1 MERKKYELTGETI
14 KYKGYTLHRIKALK
28 DIVINTEITIKK
40 GNLGGW
46 IEKEY
51 NLSQDGNCWVSGKAK
66 VFGDATVKGCA
77 YVSDYVEVHG
87 NAIIRD
93 NSKVYGYADVYGHS
107 WIGDKSEIFG
117 NAAVHGEAFVN
128 GYAKVYGYADVYG
141 HSWIGDKS
149 EVYCDTK
156 IYGNAQIYDETVICG
171 KCCVYGNALV
181 YGNAQIHGNAL
192 VCGDAKVYENA
203 EVYGNAIIREHA
215 EIHGTACLKE
225 GTFQGTFNTSETNV
239 LKETKHFTVE
249 VFKINS
255 DLSREKI
262 MTIYINTDINDIDYL
277 SFLIKQKHK
286 LDNIPV
292 SLKFTE
298 EYNCYEDFMK
308 Q

>member
-1 MERKKYELTGETI
+1 MEKKYTFTSETI

-40 GNLGGW
+40 GSLGGW

-51 NLSQDGNCWVSGKAK
+51 NLYQEGKCWVSGKAK
-66 VFGDATVKGCA
+66 VFGDAIVKGSA
-77 YVSDYVEVHG
+77 YVSDYAEVHG

-93 NSKVYGYADVYGHS
+93 NAMVYGNAEVYR
-107 WIGDKSEIFG
+107 
-117 NAAVHGEAFVN
+117 
-128 GYAKVYGYADVYG
+128 

-149 EVYCDTK
+149 EVYGDTK
-156 IYGNAQIYDETVICG
+156 IYGNAQIYDEAVICG
-171 KCCVYGNALV
+171 KCRVYGNALV
-181 YGNAQIHGNAL
+181 YGYAQIHGNAL
-192 VCGDAKVYENA
+192 VCGDVKVFENA

-225 GTFQGTFNTSETNV
+225 GTFQGTINILETNV
-239 LKETKHFTVE
+239 LKETKHFMVE

-262 MTIYINTDINDIDYL
+262 KTIYINTDINDIDYL

-292 SLKFTE
+292 SLKFIE

>member
-1 MERKKYELTGETI
+1 MKKKYTFTSETI

-40 GNLGGW
+40 GTLGGW

-66 VFGDATVKGCA
+66 VFGDAIVKGHA

-93 NSKVYGYADVYGHS
+93 N
-107 WIGDKSEIFG
+107 
-117 NAAVHGEAFVN
+117 
-128 GYAKVYGYADVYG
+128 AKVYGYADVYG
-141 HSWIGDKS
+141 HSWIGDNS
-149 EVYCDTK
+149 EVYGDAI
-156 IYGNAQIYDETVICG
+156 IYGNAQIYDEAIICG
-171 KCCVYGNALV
+171 KCCVYSNALI
-181 YGNAQIHGNAL
+181 YGHAQIHGNVL
-192 VCGDAKVYENA
+192 VCGDVKVYENA

-225 GTFQGTFNTSETNV
+225 GTIGGTIHMIATNN

-262 MTIYINTDINDIDYL
+262 KTIYINTDINDIDYL

-292 SLKFTE
+292 SLKFIE

-308 Q
+308 H

>member
-1 MERKKYELTGETI
+1 MEKKYTFTSETI

-40 GNLGGW
+40 GSLGGW

-51 NLSQDGNCWVSGKAK
+51 NLYQEGECWVSGKAK
-66 VFGDATVKGCA
+66 VFGDAIVKGSA
-77 YVSDYVEVHG
+77 YVSDYAEVHG

-93 NSKVYGYADVYGHS
+93 NAMVYGNAEVYR
-107 WIGDKSEIFG
+107 
-117 NAAVHGEAFVN
+117 
-128 GYAKVYGYADVYG
+128 

-149 EVYCDTK
+149 EVYGDTK
-156 IYGNAQIYDETVICG
+156 IYGNAQIYDEAVICG
-171 KCCVYGNALV
+171 KCRVYGNALV
-181 YGNAQIHGNAL
+181 YGYAQIHGNAL

-225 GTFQGTFNTSETNV
+225 GTIQGTINILEANV
-239 LKETKHFTVE
+239 LKETKHFMVE

-262 MTIYINTDINDIDYL
+262 KTIYINTDINDIDYL

-292 SLKFTE
+292 SLKFIE
-298 EYNCYEDFMK
+298 EYICYEDFMK

>member
-1 MERKKYELTGETI
+1 MEKKYTFTSETI

-28 DIVINTEITIKK
+28 DIVINTEITIEK
-40 GNLGGW
+40 GSLGGW

-66 VFGDATVKGCA
+66 VFGDAIVKGCA
-77 YVSDYVEVHG
+77 YVSDYVEVH
-87 NAIIRD
+87 
-93 NSKVYGYADVYGHS
+93 
-107 WIGDKSEIFG
+107 
-117 NAAVHGEAFVN
+117 
-128 GYAKVYGYADVYG
+128 
-141 HSWIGDKS
+141 
-149 EVYCDTK
+149 
-156 IYGNAQIYDETVICG
+156 
-171 KCCVYGNALV
+171 
-181 YGNAQIHGNAL
+181 
-192 VCGDAKVYENA
+192 
-203 EVYGNAIIREHA
+203 GNAIIREHA

-225 GTFQGTFNTSETNV
+225 GTFQGTINISETNV
-239 LKETKHFTVE
+239 LKETKHFMVE

-262 MTIYINTDINDIDYL
+262 KTIYINTDINDIDYL

-292 SLKFTE
+292 SLKFIE

>member
-1 MERKKYELTGETI
+1 MEKKYTFTSDTI

-28 DIVINTEITIKK
+28 DFLTVKK
-40 GNLGGW
+40 GDLGGW

-51 NLSQDGNCWVSGKAK
+51 NLSQDGNCWIYDNAEVYDNAK
-66 VFGDATVKGCA
+66 VFGDAIVKGRA

-93 NSKVYGYADVYGHS
+93 N
-107 WIGDKSEIFG
+107 
-117 NAAVHGEAFVN
+117 
-128 GYAKVYGYADVYG
+128 AKVYGYADVYG

-149 EVYCDTK
+149 EVYGDAK
-156 IYGNAQIYDETVICG
+156 IYGNAQIYDEAVICG

-181 YGNAQIHGNAL
+181 YGHAQIHGNAL

-225 GTFQGTFNTSETNV
+225 GTFQGTINISETNV

-262 MTIYINTDINDIDYL
+262 KTIYINTDINDIDYL

-292 SLKFTE
+292 SLKFVE

>member
-1 MERKKYELTGETI
+1 MKTKKFELTEETI
-14 KYKGYTLHRIKALK
+14 KYDGHTLYRIIALK
-28 DIVINTEITIKK
+28 DFDGACK
-40 GNLGGW
+40 GDLGGYV
-46 IEKEY
+46 EKES
-51 NLSQDGNCWVSGKAK
+51 NLSQFGECWISGYAK
-66 VFGDATVKGCA
+66 VYDDATVKGCA

-117 NAAVHGEAFVN
+117 NAAVHGEAFVD
-128 GYAKVYGYADVYG
+128 GYAKV
-141 HSWIGDKS
+141 
-149 EVYCDTK
+149 
-156 IYGNAQIYDETVICG
+156 CG
-171 KCCVYGNALV
+171 KCCVYGNSLV

-203 EVYGNAIIREHA
+203 EVYGNAIIHEHA

-277 SFLIKQKHK
+277 SFLIKQRHK

>member
-1 MERKKYELTGETI
+1 MKKKYTLTSETI
-14 KYKGYTLHRIKALK
+14 KYKGHTLHRIKALK

-117 NAAVHGEAFVN
+117 NAAVHGEAFVD
-128 GYAKVYGYADVYG
+128 GY
-141 HSWIGDKS
+141 
-149 EVYCDTK
+149 
-156 IYGNAQIYDETVICG
+156 
-171 KCCVYGNALV
+171 
-181 YGNAQIHGNAL
+181 
-192 VCGDAKVYENA
+192 AKVYENA

>member
-1 MERKKYELTGETI
+1 MKKKYTLTSETI
-14 KYKGYTLHRIKALK
+14 KYKGHTLHRIKALK

-40 GNLGGW
+40 DTLGGYV
-46 IEKEY
+46 EKEF
-51 NLSQDGNCWVSGKAK
+51 NLSQLDECWISGKAK
-66 VFGDATVKGCA
+66 VYGDAKVYGRA

-93 NSKVYGYADVYGHS
+93 N
-107 WIGDKSEIFG
+107 
-117 NAAVHGEAFVN
+117 
-128 GYAKVYGYADVYG
+128 AKVYGYADVYG

-149 EVYCDTK
+149 EVYGDTK

-203 EVYGNAIIREHA
+203 EVYGNAIIHEHA

>member
-1 MERKKYELTGETI
+1 MKKKYTLTSETI
-14 KYKGYTLHRIKALK
+14 KYKGHTLHRIKALK

-66 VFGDATVKGCA
+66 VFGDAIVKGCA

-93 NSKVYGYADVYGHS
+93 NAKVYGYADVYGHS

-117 NAAVHGEAFVN
+117 NAAVHGEAFVD
-128 GYAKVYGYADVYG
+128 GYAKV
-141 HSWIGDKS
+141 
-149 EVYCDTK
+149 
-156 IYGNAQIYDETVICG
+156 CG
-171 KCCVYGNALV
+171 KCCVYGNSLV

-277 SFLIKQKHK
+277 SFLIKQRHK
-286 LDNIPV
+286 LDNIPL
-292 SLKFTE
+292 SLKYTE

>member
-117 NAAVHGEAFVN
+117 NAAVHGEAFVD
-128 GYAKVYGYADVYG
+128 GYAKV
-141 HSWIGDKS
+141 
-149 EVYCDTK
+149 
-156 IYGNAQIYDETVICG
+156 CG
-171 KCCVYGNALV
+171 KCCVYGNSLV

-225 GTFQGTFNTSETNV
+225 GTIGGTIDIKETNA
-239 LKETKHFTVE
+239 LKETKHFKVE
-249 VFKINS
+249 VSKINS
-255 DLSREKI
+255 DLSHEKI
-262 MTIYINTDINDIDYL
+262 KTIYINTDINDIDYL